1 MAKKIQ
7 ISESEKNEIL
17 GMYLTEVK
25 IDDTSK
31 SEIYNYLKNKNKE
44 FISKLVAKYNS
55 EVPSSSKFLIGSLSN
70 LENALVQ
77 YFNSQIPSFLLLI
90 EQEGFPDASLVKNFI
105 NGVVQIMEKEV
116 DEKLSG
122 VGGWTKK
129 QALKSLIK
137 DKKALIDE
145 FSSNEKMFKEYVK
158 NILGLVHEWVEIRE
172 NFCKKTI
179 SSQMCKKYFGVA
191 PDFNQQKYGNNYT
204 SFFIKLWVYT
214 NREIDLT
221 VKSLATKI
229 ANKLFD

>member
-1 MAKKIQ
+1 MTKKIQ

-31 SEIYNYLKNKNKE
+31 SEIYSFLKNKNKE

-70 LENALVQ
+70 LENALLQ
-77 YFNSQIPSFLLLI
+77 YFNAQIPNFLLMI
-90 EQEGFPDASLVKNFI
+90 EKEELPGDNSPFINNFI
-105 NGVVQIMEKEV
+105 NGVVQIMEKEI

-137 DKKALIDE
+137 DKQTLIKE
-145 FSSNEKMFKEYVK
+145 LSSHDFQELKD
-158 NILGLVHEWVEIRE
+158 LVHEWIDLYFLCEKSTSQ
-172 NFCKKTI
+172 FCKKFNQEYST
-179 SSQMCKKYFGVA
+179 KYF
-191 PDFNQQKYGNNYT
+191 Y
-204 SFFIKLWVYT
+204 FFKRLNAALLDAKKLIR
-214 NREIDLT
+214 NRLT
-221 VKSLATKI
+221 TKI